1 MSTKQELTDLTI
13 CRAVFALWVFI
24 YHVDLY
30 LDFSRF
36 LGPAADLIRHGYLGV
51 DGFFVLSGLIMA
63 RVHPEFIGNLKY
75 YETGHTL
82 PQFKLPP
89 ARTQL
94 RFWGK
99 RLARIYPVHFASILI
114 LATLVGGGMLHGWV
128 PHDPGRFSLSSL
140 IQNLFLV
147 HGWGGSSTGA
157 WNYPSWSI
165 STEWAG
171 YLLFPLLWCVLSYF
185 STLAA
190 TQILIASAAA
200 LGLVFVFNGYS
211 LNMTFADGLAR
222 FFPEFILGMATTRIV
237 SSWADFVI
245 ARRVSLVAGSLLGLV
260 SAAAGV
266 DLLAVIGLWLVM
278 FSFLMQADTELPALL
293 GRRPALVWLGR
304 RTYAFYMTFAI
315 SELLMCQFFQHHG
328 WMPRRHALLFAAGM
342 LGITLVLTI
351 SLYTW
356 VETPCRRIADRWLA
370 MSAAVPQNNPGTFVE
385 G

>member
-1 MSTKQELTDLTI
+1 MNTKQELTDLTI
-13 CRAVFALWVFI
+13 CRAVFALWVFV

-30 LDFSRF
+30 LNFSRF

-51 DGFFVLSGLIMA
+51 DGFFILSGLILA

-75 YETGHTL
+75 FQTERTL
-82 PQFKLPP
+82 PQFKLPQMEV
-89 ARTQL
+89 QL

-99 RLARIYPVHFASILI
+99 RLARIYPVHLASILI
-114 LATLVGGGMLHGWV
+114 LAILVGGGMLHGWA
-128 PHDPGRFSLSSL
+128 PHDPARFSLSLL

-171 YLLFPLLWCVLSYF
+171 YLLFPLLWYLLTYF
-185 STLAA
+185 SSLAV

-245 ARRVSLVAGSLLGLV
+245 ARRVSLIAGILLGLF
-260 SAAAGV
+260 SGAAGV

-304 RTYAFYMTFAI
+304 RSYAFYMTFAI
-315 SELLMCQFFQHHG
+315 SELLMCQFFQHHS
-328 WMPRRHALLFAAGM
+328 WAPRSHALPFAAGM
-342 LGITLVLTI
+342 LGITMVLTI

-370 MSAAVPQNNPGTFVE
+370 LPAAIPQNNSGTFVK